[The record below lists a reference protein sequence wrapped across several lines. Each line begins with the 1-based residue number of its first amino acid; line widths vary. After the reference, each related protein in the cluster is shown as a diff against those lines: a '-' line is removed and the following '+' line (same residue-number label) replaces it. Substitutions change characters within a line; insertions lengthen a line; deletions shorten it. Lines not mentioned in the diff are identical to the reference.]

1 MGVGHPMGF
10 GHRETLRWGG
20 SSAGHA
26 NVDLPHEDEL
36 RAHAGGRAYRSLE
49 GSQVGSAGRDGPV
62 GDLHCSAIP
71 PGTTSSG
78 GSFKPR
84 EANGPSVELPSK
96 TIFSA
101 GAGGE
106 LECGAAGKG
115 ATTGSLKIMGYEE
128 SELITVKNP

>member
-1 MGVGHPMGF
+1 M
-10 GHRETLRWGG
+10 R
-20 SSAGHA
+20 
-26 NVDLPHEDEL
+26 
-36 RAHAGGRAYRSLE
+36 AGGHTGRSKARRSVRPGATVLEVTSTAPPSRRARRAPEDRS
-49 GSQVGSAGRDGPV
+49 
-62 GDLHCSAIP
+62 
-71 PGTTSSG
+71 
-78 GSFKPR
+78 R

>member
-1 MGVGHPMGF
+1 MGVGRPMGF

-71 PGTTSSG
+71 PDSSD
-78 GSFKPR
+78 
-84 EANGPSVELPSK
+84 L
-96 TIFSA
+96 TQQT
-101 GAGGE
+101 GAKLRRAAPDRIRRVQIESDRPADSQRHGVAV
-106 LECGAAGKG
+106 GAARD
-115 ATTGSLKIMGYEE
+115 AH
-128 SELITVKNP
+128 